1 MRQPSLVA
9 CLLMWA
15 QILSPAATGAAA
27 DSINSWDCTAR
38 PGMYAVLQNASG
50 VPFVGEL
57 DPGSG
62 KYTPVF
68 TLPHSYSDDSGS
80 SNITYGGCD
89 ISPNTHQ
96 LFCLVRVF
104 AKNYLAQVS
113 DKASEGMGYVRY
125 ARRVSDW
132 AYRSDST
139 WGTFFHGAF
148 DADGAFWVTSMGA
161 GAVWG
166 PADAEWN
173 TPPTGSV
180 QYRGVESLDT
190 HSTPAAAD
198 PVSPGVQSAGNTSA
212 NTALIASGVTCL
224 SDGNGEC
231 FSGCI
236 SSNKT
241 AASGTI
247 SVGSTSE
254 CADDSS
260 FTDSEGEYCDDWD
273 GYDCFN
279 YGLPDTY
286 TPEQLAAVRAACP
299 QACNLCMFY
308 TGKTDCAWII
318 HAPPGHVI
326 ELNFDYFDIMSY
338 SSSYRDYIKL
348 YRCSTPDCDVYDYVG
363 SFTGTT
369 EPAYPATISMSGFL
383 KVIFDKSA
391 MTLSSD
397 KNEYRKGFSASWKVR
412 PITEVTR
419 AELVAWDTRADH
431 ATSFSWARNIS
442 AVGTSRKW
450 VPSTSLSLTWLP
462 RLTAGVVS
470 FEADLT
476 GTGVAPY
483 LAGLWEDTSSGGGGG
498 HNVML
503 VLWRTDTTM
512 TTVIAKSSSQTDI
525 SPGSSA
531 FTRNWFSAAW
541 NMQGRLFFADAQN
554 RGLYEVSISQ
564 AQFDARDFTLRRVGR
579 AYSRPERGVPYA
591 SDMLTPSMWTMEHG
605 FNCPNAPALGI
616 LGPTCGNHNGP
627 GSGPVT
633 CPGTSAYK
641 QEAAN
646 VGCTSFGERLSGEF
660 DKFATTITKLCT
672 SSDGTEP
679 QCEVVFSDLDP
690 QETFN
695 ITIEIGNTDFSS
707 SGEYV
712 SAVIVGGQTIGTKY
726 LDDGGSDKECS
737 KMSKI
742 LDAQSGVECTDDSSF
757 TDSEGEYCDDW
768 DGYDCFNYGLP
779 DTYTPEQL
787 AAVRAACPQAC
798 NLCMFYTGKTDCAW
812 IIHAPPGHVIELN
825 FDYFD
830 IMSYSSS
837 YRDYIKLYRCSTPDC
852 DVYDYVGSFTGTTEP
867 AYPATISMSGFLKV
881 IFDKSAMTL
890 SSDKNEYRKGFS
902 ASWKVRP
909 ITEVTRAE
917 LVAWDTRADHATSFS
932 WARNI
937 SAVGTS
943 RKWVPSTSLSLTWL
957 PRLTAGVVSFEADL
971 TGTGV
976 APYLAG
982 LWEDTSSGG
991 GGGHNVMLVLWRT
1004 DTTMTTVIAKSSSQ
1018 TDISPGSSA
1027 FTRNWFSAAW
1037 NMQGRLFFA
1046 DAQNRGL
1053 YEVSISQAQFDARDF
1068 TLRRVGRA
1076 YSRPERGV
1084 PYASD
1089 MLTPSMW
1096 TMEHGFNCP
1105 NAPALGILG
1114 PTCGNHNGP
1123 GSGPVTCPGTS
1134 AYKQEA
1140 ANVGCTSFGERLSGE
1155 FDKFATTITK
1165 LCTSSDGTE
1174 PQCEVVFSD
1183 LDPQETFN
1191 ITIEIGNTDFSSSG
1205 EYVSAVIVGGQTI
1218 GTKYLDDGGSD
1229 KECSKMSKILDAQ
1242 SGVECTDDSSFT
1254 DLDGDGC
1261 GDWDGYDCFN
1271 SDSATTEQLAAVRA
1285 ACPRTCNQCV
1295 PAGVV
1300 NVDGELT
1307 VRIETFGVKCSSSSG
1322 YLCND
1327 GSCLYARV
1335 TIGRPLNLSGY
1346 SDFSASGCD
1355 VSQEG
1360 KRDFPKCCVPPPSSV
1375 VQVTLQ
1381 LGGPGI
1387 TPAIMDEEEIVAFSI
1402 SFVQGLQSAFSEY
1415 SFSAQAL
1422 IETLT
1427 VTNDASPTRTQQRRL
1442 LAASPRSGNKKAAK
1456 QEENRPPAAKAAKAT
1471 RTKKAAL
1478 TSNFGATLGSE
1489 AGITARRS
1497 LLDVNFNRWAH
1508 CENNFAFCCAGPCCD
1523 RAPSHS
1529 HLDTMGSGWEQ
1540 GYEPNLCEDDPA
1552 NCDESCQ
1559 WLIRVPTNTSKVLV
1573 VTRFRTLYKTSYL
1586 RLDKCSNASASVESC
1601 GPPDQPDS
1609 WEGHIDSL
1617 KGKNLMAKIVYNKE
1631 YVLSPGLYKVVFWTP
1646 VEQPYPGYYG
1656 VANSGFEA
1664 VVYPNW
1670 QYVYLHFEIGAPS
1683 ADAALAIK
1691 FFPVLLLEFLFY

>member
-254 CADDSS
+254 CA
-260 FTDSEGEYCDDWD
+260 
-273 GYDCFN
+273 
-279 YGLPDTY
+279 
-286 TPEQLAAVRAACP
+286 
-299 QACNLCMFY
+299 
-308 TGKTDCAWII
+308 
-318 HAPPGHVI
+318 
-326 ELNFDYFDIMSY
+326 
-338 SSSYRDYIKL
+338 
-348 YRCSTPDCDVYDYVG
+348 
-363 SFTGTT
+363 
-369 EPAYPATISMSGFL
+369 
-383 KVIFDKSA
+383 
-391 MTLSSD
+391 
-397 KNEYRKGFSASWKVR
+397 
-412 PITEVTR
+412 
-419 AELVAWDTRADH
+419 
-431 ATSFSWARNIS
+431 
-442 AVGTSRKW
+442 
-450 VPSTSLSLTWLP
+450 
-462 RLTAGVVS
+462 
-470 FEADLT
+470 
-476 GTGVAPY
+476 
-483 LAGLWEDTSSGGGGG
+483 
-498 HNVML
+498 
-503 VLWRTDTTM
+503 
-512 TTVIAKSSSQTDI
+512 
-525 SPGSSA
+525 
-531 FTRNWFSAAW
+531 
-541 NMQGRLFFADAQN
+541 
-554 RGLYEVSISQ
+554 
-564 AQFDARDFTLRRVGR
+564 
-579 AYSRPERGVPYA
+579 
-591 SDMLTPSMWTMEHG
+591 
-605 FNCPNAPALGI
+605 
-616 LGPTCGNHNGP
+616 
-627 GSGPVT
+627 
-633 CPGTSAYK
+633 
-641 QEAAN
+641 
-646 VGCTSFGERLSGEF
+646 
-660 DKFATTITKLCT
+660 
-672 SSDGTEP
+672 
-679 QCEVVFSDLDP
+679 
-690 QETFN
+690 
-695 ITIEIGNTDFSS
+695 
-707 SGEYV
+707 
-712 SAVIVGGQTIGTKY
+712 
-726 LDDGGSDKECS
+726 
-737 KMSKI
+737 
-742 LDAQSGVECTDDSSF
+742 DDSSF